1 MEPEGQAAQQ
11 VVNRVAVERSTV
23 GREEETLAEVGVE
36 DMVLTLV
43 DVEDG
48 R

>member
-23 GREEETLAEVGVE
+23 GREEKTLVKVGVE
-36 DMVLTLV
+36 DVVLTLA

>member
-1 MEPEGQAAQQ
+1 MEPEGQATQQ

-23 GREEETLAEVGVE
+23 GCEEETLVKVGLE
-36 DMVLTLV
+36 DVVLTLA